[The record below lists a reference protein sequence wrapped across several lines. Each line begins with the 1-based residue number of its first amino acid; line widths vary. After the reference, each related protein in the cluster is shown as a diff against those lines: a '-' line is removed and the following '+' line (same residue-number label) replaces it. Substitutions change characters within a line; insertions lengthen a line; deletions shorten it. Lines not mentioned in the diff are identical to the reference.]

1 MPSPPGWCIRHW
13 LLMGSFAALFASEAI
28 AQSTLISLPTRRDM
42 VFDHGGHYLYISTS
56 DGLVQ
61 RYNLTSG
68 VLETPFAVGGSLN
81 GMDIAA
87 DDSFLLL
94 AQGNATA

>member
-13 LLMGSFAALFASEAI
+13 LLMGTFAALFASEAI

-61 RYNLTSG
+61 RYNLTSDY
-68 VLETPFAVGGSLN
+68 PMDSAAVAVSRDGS
-81 GMDIAA
+81 I
-87 DDSFLLL
+87 L
-94 AQGNATA
+94 ATRYSGNTFNNFNRG